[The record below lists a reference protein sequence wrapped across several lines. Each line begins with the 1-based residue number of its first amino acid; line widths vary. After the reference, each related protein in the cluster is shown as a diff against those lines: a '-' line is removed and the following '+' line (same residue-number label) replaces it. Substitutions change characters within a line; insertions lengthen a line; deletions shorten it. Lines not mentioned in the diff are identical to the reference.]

1 MLRVG
6 QRSND
11 DRVHHDRLI
20 RQRVPYPIPNQS
32 GLDHYITDVVSGSVT
47 MTML

>member
-6 QRSND
+6 QRSDN
-11 DRVHHDRLI
+11 DRVHHDCLI

-32 GLDHYITDVVSGSVT
+32 SLNHYITDVVAESVV